1 MIDKRIFFYAIS
13 IFLVISSGIFLN
25 IFGLNLGI
33 DLKGGHVLEIKT
45 NLQNIEEILPRYN
58 IKIDDILYTKDSVIL
73 KSTRI
78 DKENLFKILK
88 QFDKNVELISED
100 EVSPSLSRELVKK
113 SYLAIIFVLLGIG
126 LYISIVF
133 KGERKLI
140 PGYLFG
146 LVTVLT
152 LAHDV
157 LGSLAIF
164 LFLSYFL
171 KYSLDTLIIVAFLV
185 IAGFSVHD
193 TIVVF
198 DRIRENLRKEG
209 KLSKELFE
217 KSVRQTLRRSI
228 NTSLTTILAIL
239 PFIFLLPKLQHF
251 LVTLIIGI
259 IIGTYSSI
267 CLAVPLVYDLV
278 KK

>member
-1 MIDKRIFFYAIS
+1 MIDKRIFFYLFSILLIIS
-13 IFLVISSGIFLN
+13 AGIFLN
-25 IFGLNLGI
+25 IFGLNLGV
-33 DLKGGHVLEIKT
+33 DLKGGHIIEIRS
-45 NLQNIEEILPRYN
+45 NLTNIEEILKKHN
-58 IKIDDILYTKDSVIL
+58 IKVDEVLYTKNSIIL
-73 KSTRI
+73 KSTKI
-78 DKENLFKILK
+78 DKERLMNTIL
-88 QFDKNVELISED
+88 QFDKNAEIISE
-100 EVSPSLSRELVKK
+100 EEISSSLSRELVRK

-126 LYISIVF
+126 AYISIVF
-133 KGERKLI
+133 RGEKKII

-146 LVTVLT
+146 LVVILT

-164 LFLSYFL
+164 ILLSHFL

-217 KSVRQTLRRSI
+217 KSIRQTLRRSI
-228 NTSLTTILAIL
+228 NTSLTTILSIF
-239 PFIFLLPKLQHF
+239 PFIFLLPKLQPF
-251 LVTLIIGI
+251 LLTLIIGI

-267 CLAVPLVYDLV
+267 CLATPLVYDLT